1 MIKLYQFH
9 PAWDLPNGSPL
20 CLKLETYLRMV
31 EIPYEN
37 FWTNNVNEAPQG
49 QMPYIDDNGTILGDS
64 NFIIDYLKSAYD
76 YDLDYH
82 LNASELAMLMAMKR
96 LIEDSL
102 YWVVLYSR
110 WREPRNWQKTKEE
123 FFGSLSPVVK
133 PIVASLARKQIL
145 KNLQGQGMGRH
156 EAFEIY
162 QIGIKDLTAIND
174 FLADKPYLMGE
185 QISSVDA
192 SAYGLL
198 ANILWTPI
206 ESPVSDQAR
215 TMKNLLAYCHR
226 IRDRFYP

>member
-9 PAWDLPNGSPL
+9 PAWDLPNGSPF

-31 EIPYEN
+31 EIPYESV
-37 FWTNNVNEAPQG
+37 WTNNLNDAPQG
-49 QMPYIDDNGTILGDS
+49 KMPYINDNGTLITDS

-76 YDLDYH
+76 YDLDSH
-82 LNASELAMLMAMKR
+82 LQTSELAVLIAMKR

-110 WREPRNWQKTKEE
+110 WREPRNWQKTSEE
-123 FFGSLSPVVK
+123 LFGSLPPLIKPVV
-133 PIVASLARKQIL
+133 ANMARVQTL
-145 KNLQGQGMGRH
+145 KNLHAQGIGRH

-162 QIGIKDLTAIND
+162 QIGIKDLTAISD
-174 FLADKPYLMGE
+174 FLGDKPYLMGE
-185 QISSVDA
+185 QISSLDA

-206 ESPVSDQAR
+206 ESPVTDQAR
-215 TMKNLLAYCHR
+215 TMTNLMAYCHR
-226 IRDRFYP
+226 IRDQIYP

>member
-9 PAWDLPNGSPL
+9 PAWDLPNGSPF

-37 FWTNNVNEAPQG
+37 VWTNNLNDAPQG
-49 QMPYIDDNGTILGDS
+49 KMPYIEDDGTFIADS
-64 NFIIDYLKSAYD
+64 NFVIDYLKSAYD
-76 YDLDYH
+76 YDLDQH
-82 LNASELAMLMAMKR
+82 FTASELAILRSMKR

-123 FFGSLSPVVK
+123 FFGSFPPVIR
-133 PIVASLARKQIL
+133 PLIASLARKQIL
-145 KNLQGQGMGRH
+145 KSLYGQGIGRH

-174 FLADKPYLMGE
+174 FLADKPYLMGA
-185 QISSVDA
+185 QISSLDA

-206 ESPVSDQAR
+206 ESPVTDQAR
-215 TMKNLLAYCHR
+215 TMTNLLDYCHR
-226 IRDRFYP
+226 MRDRFYP